1 LLAKLQVSDHVRK
14 IVKGQEIE
22 FNDKNIQSLTDMAKL
37 RKYYKLSQPSGKQ
50 KIKEDQSRWEDPIE
64 CTKVIL
70 GIIALRGSS

>member
-1 LLAKLQVSDHVRK
+1 MLANLQVSDHVRK

-22 FNDKNIQSLTDMAKL
+22 FNDKNIQSLTDTAKL
-37 RKYYKLSQPSGKQ
+37 RKYYKLSQSNGKQ
-50 KIKEDQSRWEDPIE
+50 KLQEDQSRWEDRIE